1 MQQPGLPSG
10 NPAMAHEAQD
20 EAQLL
25 GADISWLFFGLSAL
39 LIVHT
44 FLGVQPGYIV
54 STRTLSASIL
64 TLVY

>member
-1 MQQPGLPSG
+1 
-10 NPAMAHEAQD
+10 MAHEAQD